1 MQQYVE
7 IEFDCL
13 PLRSVGRLDIPMDAS
28 PKYRARCERIK
39 LALETHGS
47 HNAYFLYN
55 AQCTFHLTNEPELG
69 MIQYRFEGTALTD
82 ASDQKTLRCDLHVEL
97 ARETCDWLTQPVASW
112 LSESV
117 TKAVEVEFDRFIAAG
132 DLAQTIKRIEQL
144 QAKATNGAGSWACI
158 FSACCVICYATSVF
172 LGPASFPLC
181 FLIAQFRALCA
192 TGMSG
197 QYGTPAGSLTI
208 GRNLRSLTIES
219 SIHGLPNCRR
229 AV

>member
-13 PLRSVGRLDIPMDAS
+13 PLRSVGRLDIPIDAS

-39 LALETHGS
+39 QALETHGS

-55 AQCTFHLTNEPELG
+55 ARCTFHFTNEPELG

-82 ASDQKTLRCDLHVEL
+82 PSDQKTLRCDLHVEL

-112 LSESV
+112 LSDSV

-132 DLAQTIKRIEQL
+132 DLAQTHQADRTAPGAKRRAGRVRGHVSL
-144 QAKATNGAGSWACI
+144 APVACFAT
-158 FSACCVICYATSVF
+158 
-172 LGPASFPLC
+172 PQASFLAPL
-181 FLIAQFRALCA
+181 AFRFAFQLPSSA
-192 TGMSG
+192 
-197 QYGTPAGSLTI
+197 
-208 GRNLRSLTIES
+208 RS
-219 SIHGLPNCRR
+219 
-229 AV
+229 V